1 MFELERPAQHLA
13 RQSGIKPHKTPYLCE
28 QALAYHGNSKGLIV
42 RGDSDVE

>member
-13 RQSGIKPHKTPYLCE
+13 RQSGIKQHRTPHLCG
-28 QALAYHGNSKGLIV
+28 QNLAYHGNSKVLIV